1 MLYRFCNWVVGGEKE
16 YIVGWEVGD
25 FMLLRGKIFG
35 KLVVFDGLEGR
46 LGI

>member
-1 MLYRFCNWVVGGEKE
+1 MLHRLCNWVAGGEKE
-16 YIVGWEVGD
+16 HIAGWEAGD

-35 KLVVFDGLEGR
+35 KSAAFDGLEGR